1 VRLQTPTDLSRL
13 CDQHA
18 RRDAERTREVID
30 VGPFRALLD
39 RTTAMI
45 WVNYAVPIA
54 PLAPGAS
61 VSQALEELGRVFSVR
76 GRRLRFEFNALP
88 WPELPHMLEQAGLEL
103 QDQHPLMVCTPET
116 FTPVAAPGVDVRLLE
131 SATADADLRAFQT
144 ILRLSFEEHPREV
157 TDGDVDDLRRR
168 LTGGLHL
175 HALAALDGVPA
186 GAASLSP
193 IDEIAELAGLATHP
207 NLRRRGIA
215 ATLTSFLTREHFDR
229 GGRMAWLSAADQRA
243 QAAYRK
249 AGYQLIDVRLNYIGP
264 PS

>member
-1 VRLQTPTDLSRL
+1 MQTPTDLSRL

-54 PLAPGAS
+54 QPGPDES
-61 VSQALEELGRVFSVR
+61 VNQALEELGRVFGVR

-88 WPELPHMLEQAGLEL
+88 WPELPRMLQQAGLE
-103 QDQHPLMVCTPET
+103 QHDQNPLMVCTPAS
-116 FTPVAAPGVDVRLLE
+116 FTPVAAPGVDTRLLA
-131 SATADADLRAFQT
+131 SATTDADLRAFQT
-144 ILRLSFEEHPREV
+144 ILRLSFEDHPREV
-157 TDGDVDDLRRR
+157 TDADVADLRRR

-175 HALAALDGVPA
+175 HALATLDGVPA

-207 NLRRRGIA
+207 DMRRRGVA
-215 ATLTSFLTREHFDR
+215 ATLSSFLTRQHFDH
-229 GGRMAWLSAADQRA
+229 GGRMAWLSAADQGA
-243 QAAYRK
+243 QAAYHK
-249 AGYQLIDVRLNYIGP
+249 VGFQLIDVRLNYIDPRG
-264 PS
+264 

>member
-1 VRLQTPTDLSRL
+1 LQTPTDLSRL

-39 RTTAMI
+39 RTDDMI

-54 PLAPGAS
+54 LPGSDAS
-61 VSQALEELGRVFSVR
+61 AHRALGELGRVFGVR

-88 WPELPHMLEQAGLEL
+88 WPELPRMLEQAGLEL
-103 QDQHPLMVCTPET
+103 QDQHPLMVCTPVS
-116 FTPVAAPGVDVRLLE
+116 FTPVAAPGVDTRLLDAA
-131 SATADADLRAFQT
+131 ATDADLRAFQT
-144 ILRLSFEEHPREV
+144 ILRLSFEANPREV
-157 TDGDVDDLRRR
+157 TDADVANLRRR

-175 HALAALDGVPA
+175 HALAALHGVPA

-193 IDEIAELAGLATHP
+193 IDDIAELAGVATHP
-207 NLRRRGIA
+207 NMRRRGVA
-215 ATLTSFLTREHFDR
+215 ATLSSFLTRQHFNR
-229 GGRMAWLSAADQRA
+229 GGRMAWLSAADQGA

-249 AGYQLIDVRLNYIGP
+249 VGFQLIDVRLNYIGP